1 MAEANTTK
9 KSFDV
14 KGLVKTV
21 TTAVKSAVPASK
33 GGKIVAGSALGVT
46 AVGSFLLGRASKKTT
61 SKK

>member
-33 GGKIVAGSALGVT
+33 GGKIVAGSVLGVT

-61 SKK
+61 SNK